1 MKNSPFIF
9 PYLLLEFQS
18 LKEELKVRTE
28 DLYVL
33 LGSVYLYV
41 FETSTEIPF
50 KEGLIDST

>member
-41 FETSTEIPF
+41 FETSTEIP
-50 KEGLIDST
+50 LRRV